1 MASAKAAVTVLDNGI
16 EVENG
21 VRRPVRLT
29 PNGYAGVAYA
39 GSVYPLHE
47 NDVIDLGGPN
57 WEIADCNRFLFAG
70 TDVPYAPASDIPDG
84 VSAPFDLDWY
94 LESNQFGH
102 HVVFNASEK
111 VASRLVA
118 AFESANLGVQRW
130 DVSHRAADNGNFY
143 DWFAR
148 LRFKGSRD
156 EALSLV
162 DAVMA
167 PLPPA
172 GRTTAAADPSLV
184 RLAETE
190 ARIEALLDQLY
201 ALSRRAEA
209 AEREVTRLHE
219 VLDSAEASE
228 RGYRENLA
236 LADKR
241 WANLQL
247 QLTSMRESLGS
258 GPDIAEMVR
267 GLADAEELR
276 ELAMAENAILLER
289 ARDAE
294 QEADK
299 QRRRGD
305 NLADHVDAL
314 VDRTTEL
321 EALESER
328 LRAATAV
335 RPRRGGVAEFLPSA
349 FGRLEFVLNAVEVI
363 ANLDAPASIMRAL
376 AGIDAG
382 QMVGKDLEGIPG
394 WFAVSRLATGISGSE
409 RLGRIYYK
417 PGGER
422 VLVSVH
428 VKQDEKQQKRHIERL
443 RAL

>member
-1 MASAKAAVTVLDNGI
+1 MASAKTAVTVLDNGI
-16 EVENG
+16 KVDDG

-29 PNGYAGVAYA
+29 PDGYAGVAYA

-57 WEIADCNRFLFAG
+57 WEIADCNRFLFTGA
-70 TDVPYAPASDIPDG
+70 DFPYAPSSDIPSG
-84 VSAPFDLDWY
+84 VNARFDLDWY

-102 HVVFNASEK
+102 HVVFNAPER
-111 VASRLVA
+111 VASQLVA
-118 AFESANLGVQRW
+118 ALESAQLSVQRW

-172 GRTTAAADPSLV
+172 GRTTVAADPSLV

-190 ARIEALLDQLY
+190 ARIEALLAQLY
-201 ALSRRAEA
+201 ALSRRTEA
-209 AEREVTRLHE
+209 AEREVARLHE
-219 VLDSAEASE
+219 ALESAESSE
-228 RGYRENLA
+228 RAYRESLA

-241 WANLQL
+241 RANLQQ

-258 GPDIAEMVR
+258 GPDIAEMAR
-267 GLADAEELR
+267 SLADAEELR

-289 ARDAE
+289 AKGAE
-294 QEADK
+294 QEAK
-299 QRRRGD
+299 EQRHRGD
-305 NLADHVDAL
+305 KLADHVDAL
-314 VDRTTEL
+314 VDHTTEL

-349 FGRLEFVLNAVEVI
+349 FGRLEFVLNSVDVI
-363 ANLDAPASIMRAL
+363 ANLDAPSSVMRAL

-394 WFAVSRLATGISGSE
+394 WFAVTRLATGISGSE
-409 RLGRIYYK
+409 GLGRIYYK
-417 PGGER
+417 PGGQR

-428 VKQDEKQQKRHIERL
+428 IKQDEKQQKRHIDRL